1 MTAFRSQNYCLRPV
15 MTDGQVGMS
24 MASRWAKAPVAG
36 FPVKIGSSSAVEMA
50 IEAGAWGRTGTGWP
64 RGDDLGGQVSQ
75 PAWCPA
81 SGGYAPVTTYIGHRS
96 PISAS
101 S

>member
-1 MTAFRSQNYCLRPV
+1 
-15 MTDGQVGMS
+15 